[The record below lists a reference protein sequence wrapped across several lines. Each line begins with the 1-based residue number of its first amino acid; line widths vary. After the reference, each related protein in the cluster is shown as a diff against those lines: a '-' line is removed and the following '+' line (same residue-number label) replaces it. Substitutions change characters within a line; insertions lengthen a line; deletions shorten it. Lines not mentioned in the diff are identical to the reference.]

1 MSPCAQVCVL
11 EYDAPSQ
18 TVTTCAHGDVAHT
31 SVHTE
36 SPLPPLQVC
45 VLEYDAISKTVTTRA
60 HGDVRDNIGAP
71 AENGQLASLDPDG
84 RAIAMHLYS
93 GLIKV
98 WG

>member
-1 MSPCAQVCVL
+1 L
-11 EYDAPSQ
+11 EFD
-18 TVTTCAHGDVAHT
+18 
-31 SVHTE
+31 SV
-36 SPLPPLQVC
+36 
-45 VLEYDAISKTVTTRA
+45 SKTVTTRA

-98 WG
+98 GQRC